1 MWLFLKHLNLSLLAS
16 FCFPP
21 PIYSNYENIRNK
33 QPTLAPLNPCLCFH
47 FYENTWTKFWM
58 FSLMTFI
65 TSPFQGSLSKYLPC
79 KQLEMLYCSH
89 YLRLLDLL
97 YWAFIVFCVKLKLFI
112 FTTKA
117 LSYHTPAYV
126 SYAISS
132 YSSANP
138 LLSSTSSVPFVSLS
152 PPCQHAVTG
161 CFPCPEQ
168 YPTAVLSPS
177 FWHNWIKLWLGRVT
191 SSLPFL

>member
-1 MWLFLKHLNLSLLAS
+1 
-16 FCFPP
+16 
-21 PIYSNYENIRNK
+21 
-33 QPTLAPLNPCLCFH
+33 
-47 FYENTWTKFWM
+47 M

-138 LLSSTSSVPFVSLS
+138 LYCQVHLLS
-152 PPCQHAVTG
+152 PLLACLPLANMQLQAAFRAQNSIPRLC
-161 CFPCPEQ
+161 CLP
-168 YPTAVLSPS
+168 PS
-177 FWHNWIKLWLGRVT
+177 GT
-191 SSLPFL
+191 TE

>member
-138 LLSSTSSVPFVSLS
+138 LYCQVHLLS
-152 PPCQHAVTG
+152 PLLACLPLANMQLQAAFRAQNSIPRLC
-161 CFPCPEQ
+161 CLP
-168 YPTAVLSPS
+168 PS
-177 FWHNWIKLWLGRVT
+177 GT
-191 SSLPFL
+191 TE